1 MNAEKVALTELKPYP
16 NNPRKGNVKLIAESL
31 SEYGQYKPIT
41 VNKATNEIL
50 VGNHTYAA
58 AQSLGWTEIEAVFI
72 EVDAETAAKIVLVDN
87 RASDLGGYDN
97 NALLELLERLND
109 LEHTGYG
116 EDEFD
121 DVLARIEE
129 EKTPSVIQG
138 LSDKGQK
145 EIASQIENLA
155 ERYKA
160 VDTKV
165 FMVELENAIYIWTIE
180 QLGKYRLKTGA
191 LSNSDALVKLL
202 EENYGEKAPE

>member
-87 RASDLGGYDN
+87 KATDLSEYDN

-116 EDEFD
+116 DDEFD

-138 LSDKGQK
+138 LSDNGQR

-165 FMVELENAIYIWTIE
+165 FMVELENAVYIWTIE
-180 QLGKYRLKTGA
+180 QLGKYRAKTGA

>member
-1 MNAEKVALTELKPYP
+1 MNAISVAIDELKPYP
-16 NNPRKGNVKLIAESL
+16 NNPRRGNIKLIAESL
-31 SEYGQYKPIT
+31 AEYGQYKPII
-41 VNKATNEIL
+41 VNKYNNQIL
-50 VGNHTYAA
+50 VGNHTHAA
-58 AQSLGWTEIEAVFI
+58 AKSLGWKEIEVSYI
-72 EVDAETAAKIVLVDN
+72 EIDEETAAKIVLVDN
-87 RASDLGGYDN
+87 RTGDLSAYDN
-97 NALLELLERLND
+97 NALLKLLERLND

-116 EDEFD
+116 DDEYD

-129 EKTPSVIQG
+129 EKTPKVIDE
-138 LSDKGQK
+138 LAKNGQQ
-145 EIASQIENLA
+145 EIASQIAGLA

-165 FMVELENAIYIWTIE
+165 FMVELENATYIWTIE